1 MSRLRIVFWLFC
13 LNHFSHWDGS
23 TSMRNAYAQFYHILS
38 VCGRMKEKGAVTEN
52 YCSGMNGGKDKMLLG
67 GTVAGAYTGPEEWEQ
82 RLIRSRFK
90 AVTAPFNMYTP
101 RKETEAYLSACD
113 RQGVMIAEIGV
124 WKNPF
129 DPNPAAAAEALAYA
143 EGQLALADE
152 LGIACCVNIAGTDS
166 KAGWDAADPS
176 NFADETYE
184 RIIRCVREI
193 LDRVSPKRAFYCLEP
208 MPWMIPD
215 SPENYLQ
222 LIRDVDR
229 PQFAAHMDFVNMI
242 NCPRRYLAAEK
253 FIDECFGELAPY
265 IKSTHIKDSRMHP
278 TRLTTILEECSPGE
292 GTLDFAKILKML
304 DEKLPADAPVLL
316 EHMTTFEEYEKA
328 YDYLAKIAE
337 ENGIP
342 I

>member
-1 MSRLRIVFWLFC
+1 
-13 LNHFSHWDGS
+13 
-23 TSMRNAYAQFYHILS
+23 
-38 VCGRMKEKGAVTEN
+38 
-52 YCSGMNGGKDKMLLG
+52 
-67 GTVAGAYTGPEEWEQ
+67 
-82 RLIRSRFK
+82 
-90 AVTAPFNMYTP
+90 
-101 RKETEAYLSACD
+101 
-113 RQGVMIAEIGV
+113 
-124 WKNPF
+124 
-129 DPNPAAAAEALAYA
+129 
-143 EGQLALADE
+143 
-152 LGIACCVNIAGTDS
+152 
-166 KAGWDAADPS
+166 
-176 NFADETYE
+176 
-184 RIIRCVREI
+184 
-193 LDRVSPKRAFYCLEP
+193 
-208 MPWMIPD
+208 MIPD

-253 FIDECFGELAPY
+253 FIEECFGELAPY